1 MAENPRRRLR
11 WRLGD
16 LSNFPGAESTLAFA
30 KCLFIP
36 RKDTA
41 GARSTAECTKAV
53 AADDC
58 HGDAMVAMKIQPN
71 PSRVWSLSVLAMI
84 TLTMIAAMV
93 AVQQFQAAGG
103 EAAAGATYSHGL
115 LSLNLPYDATR
126 AGAGRLTVEVLDPED
141 HILGSAQRTVEVPEG
156 KGLWQEQIKLSKAI
170 ATDDLVWH
178 RVRYRFEY
186 SDGKSSK
193 IEGAESISQILRTPV
208 IHILGQQS
216 YLSGGPAAV
225 RVIVTDSKN
234 EIVAGRGSL
243 EIELLGPGE
252 KSRTLFTGRTNRRGT
267 AEAQFRF
274 PAGLVGSYQLRYR
287 VETPI
292 GSTEF
297 SQSVRLEDKVSI
309 LLTTEKPIY
318 QPSQTIHVR
327 ALALDRANHEAAANR
342 KLVFEIED
350 SRGNKVFKKITETD
364 KFGIASAEFA
374 LADEV
379 NLGTYHLRALLGEGD
394 APTNTAEIALNVE
407 RYVLPKFK
415 VAVDFAGKDS
425 RIKRGYRP
433 GDHVTGT
440 VHANYF
446 FGKAVDEAQ
455 ITVKASGLDVAVF
468 DVGSVEG
475 KTDRDGAY
483 HFDLKL
489 PNYFAGTPLS
499 QGAARVLVEATVRDS
514 AGHSETRGEPIT
526 VSESPLL
533 ITAVPEGGTLIPN
546 LDNQIFVLTSYP
558 DGTPAKASLKIRVA
572 GMPDQNV
579 ASDDG
584 GVAILRS
591 KPRTGV
597 ESVEIEAD
605 DKDGNHSSSKVE
617 LQPRDGEDQILLRTE
632 RAVYR
637 AGERIALSVFSTKQR
652 GTAYVDIVKDGQT
665 VLTRDLDIEDG
676 HAELSLTATPELAGT
691 VDFNAYLFGRDA
703 RPVGDH
709 RLVFVQPADELK
721 IEAAAD
727 SKIYKPGSEARIRF
741 RVTNSHGEGV
751 HAALGLQVVD
761 EAVFALAEKQ
771 PGFAKVF
778 FYLEQE
784 VMKPRYEIHSIGM
797 PEVVEPAEQSKL
809 EQRDRAA
816 RALFSATEMVNT
828 NKLETEFGRAVPMT
842 KYPEYSIRYQ
852 TRFVA
857 QVTRLAEELS
867 RAYNQD
873 SEGGDLTK
881 IFDKLKNAAA
891 PDVRDAW
898 GNELRLEPTG
908 WYQKKT
914 HYLVRSAGE
923 DRQFNTPDDMAVYVE
938 VRSGKVVD
946 HPHSGSFRGSLDL
959 KIEHDRGPFN
969 GLAEIAGT
977 VTDPSGAVIPGASV
991 EVRAASSG
999 KIRTAKTNAAGQLSL
1014 PGLPAGEYAATVSCA
1029 GFRSVSRSLTVH
1041 ARDRAV
1047 LTASLNVG
1055 SSTQTVEVSAASVVV
1070 QAPMA
1075 AGIGGAVRLGHVVNG
1090 AMNGRNVVDIGA
1102 AAAMP
1107 MAPMAEQRAMNSATL
1122 AKEKSQDAAS
1132 PAAHVRS
1139 YFPEALYINPEI
1151 ITDKDGV
1158 ASITIPIA
1166 DSITT
1171 WRMAMLASTAHGALG
1186 SATSSLKV
1194 FQDFFVDLDLPV
1206 TLTQGDRVSIP
1217 VAVYN
1222 YSGARG
1228 DVNLKLQPEDW
1239 FSLVEDVGEKSVA
1252 VESSRVGGSQFTLE
1266 AKRIGKFKLT
1276 LSARMKG
1283 RAGRADIVVR
1293 EIEVIPDGRE
1303 QNLVFNGRLE
1313 NTVQHELAFP
1323 AASIPDA
1330 TKIFVRLYPGP
1341 LSQVIEGMDSILQMP
1356 GGCFEQT
1363 SSSTYPNVLAL
1374 DYMKRTKK
1382 LTPEVHAKAEGY
1394 IANGYQRL
1402 LTFEVPGGGFSW
1414 FGSAPAN
1421 KILTS
1426 YGLMEF
1432 SDMSKVYDVD
1442 PKLILR
1448 TQQWLAGQQQADGS
1462 WKPDTSFINEGAT
1475 NRYNR
1480 DVLRITAYIA
1490 WSLENTGY
1498 QGQAVEKAKQF
1509 IDAHMSAKADAYTLA
1524 VVANFAT
1531 DYGTPDHGAADH
1543 GKDRDFTRQ
1552 AMQLLLDARSEKD
1565 EQAWWSADET
1575 GVYATGAS
1583 GSVETT
1589 GLAVQALL
1597 KWGEASGTA
1606 RKAMNYIASKKD
1618 ASGAWGTTQATIMA
1632 LRALLLATEKGTADV
1647 HGTVEVLLNGKSVQK
1662 LVLTPDNNDLLHQ
1675 FVFKGIDSKI
1685 IERQSD
1691 ASSDTEKPGR
1701 ANTVE
1706 VRFDGKGGLAYQIV
1720 GTYFIPWDEKPANEA
1735 LSIDI
1740 AYDRAH
1746 LAQDD
1751 IATVTAAVKN
1761 NLPKA
1766 ANMVMVDLGIPPGFD
1781 LLSEDLQAYVEKSA
1795 SQKSGRLEK
1804 FSQTATQAILYFNFL
1819 APGDTVTL
1827 HFRLRAKY
1835 PIRARTFK
1843 SRVYEY
1849 YDPDVSSLAR
1859 PVQLE
1864 VRAR

>member
-1 MAENPRRRLR
+1 MGAYNVRTKPPRV
-11 WRLGD
+11 W
-16 LSNFPGAESTLAFA
+16 FF
-30 KCLFIP
+30 FIP
-36 RKDTA
+36 
-41 GARSTAECTKAV
+41 
-53 AADDC
+53 
-58 HGDAMVAMKIQPN
+58 I
-71 PSRVWSLSVLAMI
+71 L
-84 TLTMIAAMV
+84 LTVAAMV
-93 AVQQFQAAGG
+93 TVQQFQASGG
-103 EAAAGATYSHGL
+103 EPSASATYSHGI
-115 LSLNLPYDATR
+115 LNLTLPYHSAH
-126 AGAGRLTVEVLDPED
+126 AGPGHLIVEVLDPED
-141 HILGSAQRTVEVPEG
+141 QVLGSAEQNVDAAEG
-156 KGLWQEQIKLSKAI
+156 KGRWQAQIKLSKPI
-170 ATDDLVWH
+170 VVDDLIWH
-178 RVRYRFEY
+178 RVRYRFE
-186 SDGKSSK
+186 SNADKDAR
-193 IEGAESISQILRTPV
+193 IEGTESISQILRTPV

-216 YLSGGPAAV
+216 YLTGGSAAV

-234 EIVAGRGSL
+234 EIITGRSSVG
-243 EIELLGPGE
+243 IELLGPGE
-252 KSRTLFTGRTNRRGT
+252 KSQALFTGHTNRRGT
-267 AEAQFRF
+267 TEAQFRF
-274 PAGLVGSYQLRYR
+274 PSGLAGSYQMRYR

-297 SQSVRLEDKVSI
+297 TQSVRLEDKVSI

-342 KLVFEIED
+342 KLTFEVED

-379 NLGTYHLRALLGEGD
+379 NLGTYHLRALLGETE

-415 VAVDFAGKDS
+415 VAFDFAGKDNRTS
-425 RIKRGYRP
+425 RGYRP

-446 FGKAVDEAQ
+446 FGKAVDEAA
-455 ITVKASGLDVAVF
+455 ITVKASSADVAVF

-489 PNYFAGTPLS
+489 PTYFAGRPMN
-499 QGAARVLVEATVRDS
+499 QGLARVLVEATVKDS

-533 ITAVPEGGTLIPN
+533 ITAVPEGGTLVPN
-546 LDNQIFVLTSYP
+546 LENQVFILTSYP
-558 DGTPAKASLKIRVA
+558 NGTPARTTVKIHADGVL
-572 GMPDQNV
+572 DQS
-579 ASDDG
+579 ATSDDG
-584 GVAILRS
+584 GVAIIRI
-591 KPRTGV
+591 KPRAGTQ
-597 ESVEIEAD
+597 SIEIEAN
-605 DKDGNHSSSKVE
+605 DKEGNHASTKVQ
-617 LQPRDGEDQILLRTE
+617 LQAREGEDQILLRTE

-637 AGERIALSVFSTKQR
+637 TGDRIALSVFSTKQR
-652 GTAYVDIVKDGQT
+652 GTAYIDVVKEGQT
-665 VLTRDLDIEDG
+665 ILTRDLDIEDG
-676 HAELSLTATPELAGT
+676 HAELSLAATPELAGS
-691 VDFNAYLFGRDA
+691 VDFSAYLFGRDA

-727 SKIYKPGSEARIRF
+727 STVYKPGGEARIRF
-741 RVTNSHGEGV
+741 RVTNSRGEGV

-797 PEVVEPAEQSKL
+797 PEIVEPAESSKL
-809 EQRDRAA
+809 DQRDRAA
-816 RALFSATEMVNT
+816 RALFSATELVNT
-828 NKLETEFGRAVPMT
+828 NKLETEFGKALPMT
-842 KYPEYSIRYQ
+842 KYPEYAQRY
-852 TRFVA
+852 RFQYTA
-857 QVTRLAEELS
+857 QITRLVEDLS
-867 RAYNQD
+867 QAYAQN

-881 IFDKLKNAAA
+881 VFDKLKSA
-891 PDVRDAW
+891 DVRDAW
-898 GNELRLEPTG
+898 GTPLRVEPTG

-914 HYLVRSAGE
+914 HYLVRSAGA
-923 DRQFNTPDDMAVYVE
+923 DQQFNTSDDMFAYVE
-938 VRSGKVVD
+938 VSDKSIIGSRNTGSF
-946 HPHSGSFRGSLDL
+946 SGSINLV
-959 KIEHDRGPFN
+959 IEHDRGPFN

-977 VTDPSGAVIPGASV
+977 VTDPSGAVIAAATV
-991 EVRAASSG
+991 ETRAASTG
-999 KIRTAKTNAAGQLSL
+999 KVRTAKTTAAGQFSL
-1014 PGLPAGEYAATVSCA
+1014 PGLPAGVYTVQVAST
-1029 GFRSVSRSLTVH
+1029 GFQSVMRAVTIH

-1047 LTASLNVG
+1047 ISANLMVG
-1055 SSTQTVEVSAASVVV
+1055 ASSTVVEVSGANVTIQTETAI
-1070 QAPMA
+1070 
-1075 AGIGGAVRLGHVVNG
+1075 IGGVVGGVRAAVPMP
-1090 AMNGRNVVDIGA
+1090 MNGRNVVDIGDA
-1102 AAAMP
+1102 SALALGASK
-1107 MAPMAEQRAMNSATL
+1107 AQALNSATVT
-1122 AKEKSQDAAS
+1122 KYEKQESGQ

-1151 ITDKDGV
+1151 ITDKDGE
-1158 ASITIPIA
+1158 ASITVPIA

-1186 SATSSLKV
+1186 TATSSLKV

-1222 YSGARG
+1222 YSGNRG
-1228 DVNLKLQPEDW
+1228 DVSLSLKSDDW
-1239 FSLVEDVGEKSVA
+1239 FSLVDDVSEKTVA
-1252 VESSRVGGSQFTLE
+1252 VDSACVGGSQFTLE

-1276 LSARMKG
+1276 LSARMNG
-1283 RAGRADIVVR
+1283 QASRADIVVR
-1293 EIEVIPDGRE
+1293 EIEVIPNGRE

-1313 NTVQHELAFP
+1313 NTVQHELRFP
-1323 AASIPDA
+1323 ATSIPDA

-1341 LSQVIEGMDSILQMP
+1341 LSQVIEGMDSILRMP

-1442 PKLILR
+1442 PKLIVR

-1462 WKPDTSFINEGAT
+1462 WKPDTAFINEGAT
-1475 NRYNR
+1475 NRFNS
-1480 DVLRITAYIA
+1480 DVLRISAYIA
-1490 WSLENTGY
+1490 WSLESTGY
-1498 QGQAVEKAKQF
+1498 EGQAVEKAKQF
-1509 IDAHMSAKADAYTLA
+1509 IESHMSAKADAYTLA
-1524 VVANFAT
+1524 VVANFAV
-1531 DYGTPDHGAADH
+1531 DYRNADH
-1543 GKDRDFTRQ
+1543 GKDREFTRQ
-1552 AMQLLLDARSEKD
+1552 AMQLLLDARTEKD
-1565 EQAWWSADET
+1565 DQAWWNADET

-1583 GSVETT
+1583 ASIETT
-1589 GLAVQALL
+1589 GVAAQALL
-1597 KWGEASGTA
+1597 KWSEASGTA
-1606 RKAMNYIASKKD
+1606 RKAMNYIAAKKD
-1618 ASGAWGTTQATIMA
+1618 ASGEWGTTQATIMA
-1632 LRALLLATEKGTADV
+1632 LRALLLATEKGAADV
-1647 HGTVEVLLNGKSVQK
+1647 RGTLEVLLNGKSVQK
-1662 LVLTPDNNDLLHQ
+1662 LALTPDNNDLLHQ
-1675 FVFKGIDSKI
+1675 FVFKGIDLKTVKGDEQNSDESGS
-1685 IERQSD
+1685 IEKS
-1691 ASSDTEKPGR
+1691 GR
-1701 ANTVE
+1701 SNTIE
-1706 VRFDGKGGLAYQIV
+1706 IRFDGKGGLAYQIV
-1720 GTYFIPWDEKPANEA
+1720 GNYFIPWDEKVANEA
-1735 LSIDI
+1735 LSIDV

-1751 IATVTAAVKN
+1751 IATATATVKN
-1761 NLPKA
+1761 NLPKS

-1781 LLSEDLQAYVEKSA
+1781 LLSEDLQSYIEKSA

-1804 FSQTATQAILYFNFL
+1804 FSQTATQAILYFNSI
-1819 APGDTVTL
+1819 APGETVTL

-1849 YDPDVSSLAR
+1849 YDPDVSSVAR

-1864 VRAR
+1864 VRPR